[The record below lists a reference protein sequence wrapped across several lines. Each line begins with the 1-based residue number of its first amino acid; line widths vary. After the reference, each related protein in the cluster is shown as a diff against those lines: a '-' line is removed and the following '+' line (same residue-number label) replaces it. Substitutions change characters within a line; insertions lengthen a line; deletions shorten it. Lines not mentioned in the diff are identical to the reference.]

1 MDWFFFMKKSYEIV
15 FVKHFYFILLR
26 QINTILKYPEA
37 SGQHKNTTKTFSL
50 FMNSTTLYEKELS
63 FQADRR
69 KAAVEFIKIISDLWY
84 DKSIELMLFRNQ
96 LIDRNVSDIMN
107 LHEYAGEFVQK
118 PINVFDTVE
127 IARAIENLDL
137 PPSRIDIGKLTYE
150 YHLEDNKYH
159 DSRAFVIDKLKNA
172 KNSKDIKPKDVVLYG
187 FGRIGRLLAREMMS
201 KIGKGQQLRL
211 RAIVTRDKNDA
222 VSLEKR
228 ASLLRY
234 DSIHG
239 DFEGSVQADVANNA
253 LIINGTTVHI
263 ITANAPEEI
272 DYTKYG
278 IENALLIDNTGA
290 FTTEEALKRHLV
302 SKGVDKVLL
311 TAPGKGVP
319 NIVYGVNHNE
329 YNPDEVAIFSAASCT
344 TNAITPILKAVE
356 DTLGVVKG
364 HLETIHAYTNDQNL
378 VDNMHKKY
386 RRGRAAALNMVITET
401 GAGSAVA
408 KALPSLTGKLTSNA
422 IRVPVPNGSLVVLNL
437 EVSKETSLENIN
449 AIMRSY
455 ALEGE
460 LVEQIKYSLNNELV
474 SSDIVGTSAPSIYD
488 SNATIVSGDG
498 KNIVLYVWYDNEYG
512 YSHQVIR
519 LAKYIAK
526 VRRFTYY

>member
-1 MDWFFFMKKSYEIV
+1 MITP
-15 FVKHFYFILLR
+15 
-26 QINTILKYPEA
+26 N
-37 SGQHKNTTKTFSL
+37 
-50 FMNSTTLYEKELS
+50 LYEKEVS

-69 KAAVEFIKIISDLWY
+69 KAGVEFIKIISDLWY
-84 DKSIELMLFRNQ
+84 DKSIELVLFRNQ
-96 LIDRNVSDIMN
+96 LIDRNVSDIIN
-107 LHEYAGEFVQK
+107 LHEYAGAFVQK
-118 PINVFDTVE
+118 PINIFDSVE
-127 IARAIENLDL
+127 IAEALNSLDL
-137 PPSRIDIGKLTYE
+137 PPSRIDIGRLTYE
-150 YHLEDNKYH
+150 YHLEDDKYN
-159 DSRAFVIDKLKNA
+159 DAKAFVIDKLKNA
-172 KNSKDIKPKDVVLYG
+172 KATVELKPKDVVLYG

-211 RAIVTRDKNDA
+211 RAIVTRDKIDA
-222 VSLEKR
+222 TLLEKR

-234 DSIHG
+234 DSVHG
-239 DFEGSVQADVANNA
+239 DFQGSVEADVENNA

-263 ITANAPEEI
+263 ITANSPEEI

-278 IENALLIDNTGA
+278 IEDALVIDNTGA
-290 FTTEEALKRHLV
+290 FTTEEALKRHMI
-302 SKGVDKVLL
+302 SKGVSKVLL

-319 NIVYGVNHNE
+319 NIVYGVNHEE
-329 YNPDEVAIFSAASCT
+329 YNPDTIDIFSAASCT

-378 VDNMHKKY
+378 VDYMHKKY

-401 GAGSAVA
+401 GAGTAVA

-437 EVSKETSLENIN
+437 EVGKETSVEDVNNI
-449 AIMRSY
+449 MKKY
-455 ALEGE
+455 ALEGA

-474 SSDIVGTSAPSIYD
+474 SSDIVGTSAPAIFD

-519 LAKYIAK
+519 LAKYVAK

>member
-1 MDWFFFMKKSYEIV
+1 MSN
-15 FVKHFYFILLR
+15 
-26 QINTILKYPEA
+26 IN
-37 SGQHKNTTKTFSL
+37 
-50 FMNSTTLYEKELS
+50 LYEREVS
-63 FQADRR
+63 FQGDRR
-69 KAAVEFIKIISDLWY
+69 RAGVELIKIISDLWY
-84 DKSIELMLFRNQ
+84 DKSIEMVLFRNQ
-96 LIDRNVSDIMN
+96 LINQNVSHIIN
-107 LHEYAGEFVQK
+107 LHEYAGEFVGK
-118 PINVFDTVE
+118 PISVFDSVE
-127 IARAIENLDL
+127 IAQAILSLDL
-137 PPSRIDIGKLTYE
+137 PPAKLDIGKLTYE
-150 YHLEDNKYH
+150 FHLEDDKYP
-159 DSRAFVIDKLKNA
+159 DAKAFVIDKLKNA
-172 KNSKDIKPKDVVLYG
+172 KDFKNNKPKDVVLYG
-187 FGRIGRLLAREMMS
+187 FGRIGRLLARELMS
-201 KIGKGQQLRL
+201 KTAKGTQLRL

-239 DFEGSVQADVANNA
+239 DFQGSVIADPENNA
-253 LIINGTTVHI
+253 LIINGTTVHV
-263 ITANAPEEI
+263 ITANGPEEI

-278 IENALLIDNTGA
+278 FDDALIIDNTGA
-290 FTTEEALKRHLV
+290 FTTKEALERHLT
-302 SKGVDKVLL
+302 SKGADKVLL

-319 NIVYGVNHNE
+319 NIVHGVNQNE
-329 YNPDEVAIFSAASCT
+329 YNPDEVSIFSAASCT

-408 KALPSLTGKLTSNA
+408 KALPSLAGKLTSNA

-437 EVSKETSLENIN
+437 EVTRETSVEEVN
-449 AIMRSY
+449 AIMKQY
-455 ALEGE
+455 ALEGD

-474 SSDIVGTSAPSIYD
+474 SSDIVGTSAPAIFD
-488 SNATIVSGDG
+488 SNATIVSADG

-526 VRRFTYY
+526 VRRYTYY

>member
-1 MDWFFFMKKSYEIV
+1 MSNI
-15 FVKHFYFILLR
+15 
-26 QINTILKYPEA
+26 
-37 SGQHKNTTKTFSL
+37 S
-50 FMNSTTLYEKELS
+50 LYEKELA

-69 KAAVEFIKIISDLWY
+69 KAGVEFIKIISDLWY
-84 DKSIELMLFRNQ
+84 DKSIELVLFRNQ
-96 LIDRNVSDIMN
+96 LIDKNVSEIIN
-107 LHEYAGEFVQK
+107 LHEYAGAFVEK
-118 PINVFDTVE
+118 PINVFDSVE
-127 IARAIENLDL
+127 IASAIVDLDL

-150 YHLEDNKYH
+150 YHLEDDKYN
-159 DSRAFVIDKLKNA
+159 DAKAFVIDKLKNA
-172 KNSKDIKPKDVVLYG
+172 KNYQEIKPKDVVLYG
-187 FGRIGRLLAREMMS
+187 FGRIGRLLARELMS

-222 VSLEKR
+222 VLLEKR

-234 DSIHG
+234 DSVHG
-239 DFEGSVQADVANNA
+239 DFNGSVIADPENNA
-253 LIINGTTVHI
+253 LLINGTTVHI
-263 ITANAPEEI
+263 ITANTPEEI
-272 DYTKYG
+272 DYTAFG
-278 IENALLIDNTGA
+278 IEDALVIDNTGA
-290 FTTEEALKRHLV
+290 FTTEEALKRHLT
-302 SKGVDKVLL
+302 SKGADKVLL

-319 NIVYGVNHNE
+319 NIVYGVNHE
-329 YNPDEVAIFSAASCT
+329 DYNPDEVSIFSAASCT
-344 TNAITPILKAVE
+344 TNAITPVLKAVE

-408 KALPSLTGKLTSNA
+408 KALPALAGKLTSNA

-437 EVSKETSLENIN
+437 EVGKETSIEEVNNI
-449 AIMRSY
+449 MKKY
-455 ALEGE
+455 ALEGD

-474 SSDIVGTSAPSIYD
+474 SSDIVGTSAPAIFD

-498 KNIVLYVWYDNEYG
+498 KNIVMYVWYDNEYG

-526 VRRFTYY
+526 VRRYSYY

>member
-1 MDWFFFMKKSYEIV
+1 M
-15 FVKHFYFILLR
+15 
-26 QINTILKYPEA
+26 
-37 SGQHKNTTKTFSL
+37 SL
-50 FMNSTTLYEKELS
+50 TYEKEVS

-69 KAAVEFIKIISDLWY
+69 RAGVELIKIISDLWY
-84 DKSIELMLFRNQ
+84 DKGIEMVLFRNQ
-96 LIDRNVSDIMN
+96 LIDRNVSEIIN
-107 LHEYAGEFVQK
+107 LHEYAGEFVGK
-118 PINVFDTVE
+118 PISVFDSAE
-127 IARAIENLDL
+127 IAKAILSLDL
-137 PPSRIDIGKLTYE
+137 PPSKLDIGKLTYE
-150 YHLEDNKYH
+150 FHLEDNKY
-159 DSRAFVIDKLKNA
+159 SNAKSFVIDKLGNA
-172 KNSKDIKPKDVVLYG
+172 KDFKNNKPKDVVLYG
-187 FGRIGRLLAREMMS
+187 FGRIGRLLARELMS
-201 KIGKGQQLRL
+201 KTGRGNQLRL
-211 RAIVTRDKNDA
+211 RAIVTRDRNDA
-222 VSLEKR
+222 TSLEKR

-239 DFEGSVQADVANNA
+239 DFQGSVVADPANNA
-253 LIINGTTVHI
+253 LIINGTTVHM
-263 ITANAPEEI
+263 ITAGSPEEI
-272 DYTKYG
+272 DYTQYG
-278 IENALLIDNTGA
+278 INEALVIDNTGA
-290 FTTEEALKRHLV
+290 FTTQEALARHLA

-319 NIVYGVNHNE
+319 NIVHGVNHNE
-329 YNPDEVAIFSAASCT
+329 YNPDEVNIFSAASCT

-408 KALPSLTGKLTSNA
+408 KALPTLAGKLTSNA

-437 EVSKETSLENIN
+437 EVAKETSIEEVN
-449 AIMRSY
+449 AIMKKY

-488 SNATIVSGDG
+488 SNATIVSADG
-498 KNIVLYVWYDNEYG
+498 KNIVLYVWYDNEFG

-519 LAKYIAK
+519 LAKYISK

>member
-1 MDWFFFMKKSYEIV
+1 M
-15 FVKHFYFILLR
+15 
-26 QINTILKYPEA
+26 TI
-37 SGQHKNTTKTFSL
+37 S
-50 FMNSTTLYEKELS
+50 YEKEVA
-63 FQADRR
+63 FQANRR
-69 KAAVEFIKIISDLWY
+69 RAGVEFIKIISDLWY
-84 DKSIELMLFRNQ
+84 DKSIEIVLFRNQ
-96 LIDRNVSDIMN
+96 LIDKNVSEIIN
-107 LHEYAGEFVQK
+107 LHEYAGEFVGK
-118 PINVFDTVE
+118 PISIFDSVE
-127 IARAIENLDL
+127 IAKAILSLDL
-137 PPSRIDIGKLTYE
+137 PPSKLDIGKLTFE
-150 YHLEDNKYH
+150 YHSSENKFNNAK
-159 DSRAFVIDKLKNA
+159 AFVIDKLKNA
-172 KNSKDIKPKDVVLYG
+172 KNSEEINSKDVVLYG
-187 FGRIGRLLAREMMS
+187 FGRIGRLLARELMS
-201 KIGKGQQLRL
+201 KMGKGEQLRL

-234 DSIHG
+234 DSIHV
-239 DFEGSVQADVANNA
+239 DFMGSVIADVKNNA
-253 LIINGTTVHI
+253 LIINGTTVHV
-263 ITANAPEEI
+263 ITANGPEEI
-272 DYTKYG
+272 DYTIYG
-278 IENALLIDNTGA
+278 INDALIIDNTGA
-290 FTTEEALKRHLV
+290 FTTEEALSRHLS
-302 SKGVDKVLL
+302 SKGAHKVLL

-319 NIVYGVNHNE
+319 NIVHGVNQNE
-329 YNPDEVAIFSAASCT
+329 YNPDEIDIFSAASCT

-401 GAGSAVA
+401 GAGTAVA
-408 KALPSLTGKLTSNA
+408 KALPSLAGKLTSNA
-422 IRVPVPNGSLVVLNL
+422 IRVPVPNGSLVILNL
-437 EVSKETSLENIN
+437 EIKKATSIAKIN
-449 AIMRSY
+449 AIMKKY

-488 SNATIVSGDG
+488 SNATIVSADG
-498 KNIVLYVWYDNEYG
+498 KNIVLYIWYDNEYG

>member
-1 MDWFFFMKKSYEIV
+1 MS
-15 FVKHFYFILLR
+15 
-26 QINTILKYPEA
+26 
-37 SGQHKNTTKTFSL
+37 KTP
-50 FMNSTTLYEKELS
+50 LYQKEVS
-63 FQADRR
+63 FQVDRR
-69 KAAVEFIKIISDLWY
+69 RAGVELIKIVSDLWY
-84 DKSIELMLFRNQ
+84 DKSIEMVLFKNQ
-96 LIDRNVSDIMN
+96 LIDKNVNEIIN
-107 LHEYAGEFVQK
+107 LHQYAAEFVGK
-118 PINVFDTVE
+118 PITIFDSVE
-127 IARAIENLDL
+127 IAKVVLSLDL
-137 PPSRIDIGKLTYE
+137 PPSKLDIGKLTYE
-150 YHLEDNKYH
+150 YVLEDDKYPDARH
-159 DSRAFVIDKLKNA
+159 FVLDKLKEA
-172 KNSKDIKPKDVVLYG
+172 KSSEEIQPKDVVLYG
-187 FGRIGRLLAREMMS
+187 FGRIGRLLARELMS
-201 KIGKGQQLRL
+201 KTGKGNQLRL

-222 VSLEKR
+222 STLEKR

-239 DFEGSVQADVANNA
+239 DFQGSVTADVKNNA

-272 DYTKYG
+272 DYTAYG
-278 IENALLIDNTGA
+278 IDNALVIDNTGA
-290 FTTEEALKRHLV
+290 FTTKEALSRHLV
-302 SKGVDKVLL
+302 SKGAHKVLL

-319 NIVYGVNHNE
+319 NIVHGVNQNE
-329 YNPDEVAIFSAASCT
+329 YNPDDLDIFSAASCT

-364 HLETIHAYTNDQNL
+364 HLETIHSYTNDQNL

-401 GAGSAVA
+401 GAGTAVA
-408 KALPSLTGKLTSNA
+408 KALPSLEGKLTSNA

-437 EVSKETSLENIN
+437 EVTKETSIEEIN
-449 AIMRSY
+449 AIMKKY

-460 LVEQIKYSLNNELV
+460 LVEQIKYSTNNELV

-488 SNATIVSGDG
+488 SNATIVSNDG
-498 KNIVLYVWYDNEYG
+498 KNIVLYIWYDNEYG

>member
-1 MDWFFFMKKSYEIV
+1 MS
-15 FVKHFYFILLR
+15 
-26 QINTILKYPEA
+26 
-37 SGQHKNTTKTFSL
+37 KTP
-50 FMNSTTLYEKELS
+50 LYQKEVS
-63 FQADRR
+63 FQVDRR
-69 KAAVEFIKIISDLWY
+69 RAGVELIKIVSDLWY
-84 DKSIELMLFRNQ
+84 DKSIEMVLFKNQ
-96 LIDRNVSDIMN
+96 LIDKNVNEIIN
-107 LHEYAGEFVQK
+107 LHQYAAEFVGK
-118 PINVFDTVE
+118 PITIFDSVE
-127 IARAIENLDL
+127 IAKVVLSLDL
-137 PPSRIDIGKLTYE
+137 PPSKLDIGKLTYE
-150 YHLEDNKYH
+150 YVLEDEKYPDARH
-159 DSRAFVIDKLKNA
+159 FVLDKLKEA
-172 KNSKDIKPKDVVLYG
+172 KSSEEIQPKDVVLYG
-187 FGRIGRLLAREMMS
+187 FGRIGRLLARELMS
-201 KIGKGQQLRL
+201 KTGKGNQLRL

-222 VSLEKR
+222 STLEKR

-239 DFEGSVQADVANNA
+239 DFQGSVTADVKNNA

-263 ITANAPEEI
+263 ITANSPEEI
-272 DYTKYG
+272 DYTTYG
-278 IENALLIDNTGA
+278 IDHALIIDNTGA
-290 FTTEEALKRHLV
+290 FTTKEALSRHLV
-302 SKGVDKVLL
+302 SKGAHKVLL

-319 NIVYGVNHNE
+319 NIVHGVNQNE
-329 YNPDEVAIFSAASCT
+329 YNPDDIDIFSAASCT

-364 HLETIHAYTNDQNL
+364 HLETIHSYTNDQNL

-401 GAGSAVA
+401 GAGTAVA
-408 KALPSLTGKLTSNA
+408 KALPSLEGKLTSNA

-437 EVSKETSLENIN
+437 EVSKETSIEEIN
-449 AIMRSY
+449 AIMKKY

-460 LVEQIKYSLNNELV
+460 LVEQIKYSTNNELV

-488 SNATIVSGDG
+488 SNATIVSNDG
-498 KNIVLYVWYDNEYG
+498 KNIVLYIWYDNEYG

>member
-1 MDWFFFMKKSYEIV
+1 MHS
-15 FVKHFYFILLR
+15 KHTITIYMN
-26 QINTILKYPEA
+26 NT
-37 SGQHKNTTKTFSL
+37 S
-50 FMNSTTLYEKELS
+50 LYEKEIA

-69 KAAVEFIKIISDLWY
+69 KAGVEFIKIISDLWF
-84 DKSIELMLFRNQ
+84 DKSIELVLFRNQ
-96 LIDRNVSDIMN
+96 LIDKNVSEIIN
-107 LHEYAGEFVQK
+107 LHEYAVAFVGK
-118 PINVFDTVE
+118 PINVFDSVE
-127 IARAIENLDL
+127 IANAIVDLDL

-150 YHLEDNKYH
+150 YHLEDNKYN
-159 DSRAFVIDKLKNA
+159 DAKAFVIDKLRNA
-172 KNSKDIKPKDVVLYG
+172 KNFQEIKPKDVVLYG

-222 VSLEKR
+222 VLLEKR

-234 DSIHG
+234 DSVHG
-239 DFEGSVQADVANNA
+239 DFQGSVIADPENNA
-253 LIINGTTVHI
+253 LLINGTTVHI
-263 ITANAPEEI
+263 ITANSPEEI
-272 DYTKYG
+272 DYTSYG
-278 IENALLIDNTGA
+278 IEDALVIDNTGA
-290 FTTEEALKRHLV
+290 FTTEEALKRHLT

-319 NIVYGVNHNE
+319 NIVYGVNHEE
-329 YNPDEVAIFSAASCT
+329 YNPDEVHIFSAASCT
-344 TNAITPILKAVE
+344 TNAITPVLKAVE

-408 KALPSLTGKLTSNA
+408 KALPNLAGKLTSNA

-437 EVSKETSLENIN
+437 EVGTATSITVVNNI
-449 AIMRSY
+449 MKKY

-474 SSDIVGTSAPSIYD
+474 SSDIVGTSAPAIFD

-526 VRRFTYY
+526 VRRYTYY